1 LADVKVKTELTLDD
15 LASDVLKRIQDGF
28 KSTDAEQQK
37 AQSGLAEFGKQFAS
51 TFAAV
56 NLMPAIGQI
65 RRFAEEVVGVAR
77 DADDAAQNIAG
88 MLAGTAGYSWRD
100 AREEGERMHEEIVG
114 MAVDIGQSS
123 KDIEAGFKGI
133 MTWMGGG
140 AKAYA
145 FANEQL
151 RSMTTIANVM
161 GFSTDMIAQNV
172 GQMAAGFVRTRSPL
186 FALLRGTGI
195 FSDDITKIVKEWQEL
210 TEEQRMQK
218 LAYAIGKVS
227 ENLGEAGPTLS
238 DMVTMMKEGAGL
250 VVESFGGSLLKEVK
264 PAMADL
270 IADMKNGRGEM
281 QRYARVLG
289 RDVGH
294 WVKEAAGKIKEGFE
308 YIQTHADEIK
318 AAVVDAFEKARAVV
332 SWILEHKEEIAIAF
346 GAYAAKPALGAA
358 AGVAGAA
365 WKSGAAGGAVFG
377 MKAPGGA
384 GGGAYGL
391 VALSAA
397 ALGTAAALDQLS
409 QLLDELKGEE
419 AKNAAARKAAL
430 EKMSLD
436 LREWDEAQA
445 HAFAEIGRG
454 FVESAGAINMTTAQ
468 AEAAVSEMRAA
479 HEAGVSMAQKVDA
492 AAMQIENIKDKLES
506 DYASE
511 RMELFGAGLSP
522 ESLLAAL
529 DEYDEK
535 GLQAVEN
542 LHATT
547 EYIGNAFQQAIDSG
561 NQAQAQYIANV
572 LAGSSEV
579 QDAFLQ
585 SGVVTRDAMVK
596 LADMVQGSAA
606 GFAQRLMDMFT
617 GGPKGLKTPKGP
629 SFNMSGGQ
637 TFKITQDFRDSDP
650 NQVLVMFRRDLAAAA
665 TRRLQ
670 ARGASPFGT

>member
-1 LADVKVKTELTLDD
+1 VADVKVKTELTLDD

-37 AQSGLAEFGKQFAS
+37 AQSGLMDFGKQFAS

-65 RRFAEEVVGVAR
+65 RQFAEEVIGVAR
-77 DADDAAQNIAG
+77 EADDAAQNIAG

-114 MAVDIGQSS
+114 MAVDIGQAS
-123 KDIEAGFKGI
+123 KDIESGFKGI

-140 AKAYA
+140 ARAYA

-210 TEEQRMQK
+210 TDEQRMQK
-218 LAYAIGKVS
+218 LGYAIGKVS

-238 DMVTMMKEGAGL
+238 DMITMAKEGAGL
-250 VVESFGGSLLKEVK
+250 VVESFGGSMLKEVK

-270 IADMKNGRGEM
+270 IADMKDGRGQM
-281 QRYARVLG
+281 QEYARELG
-289 RDVGH
+289 RSVGR
-294 WVKEAAGKIKEGFE
+294 WVKEASGKIKEGFE

-318 AAVVDAFEKARAVV
+318 AAVVDAFEKARNVV
-332 SWILEHKEEIAIAF
+332 EWILEHKEEIAIAF
-346 GAYAAKPALGAA
+346 GAYAARPAIGAA

-397 ALGTAAALDQLS
+397 AVGAAAALDQLS

-419 AKNAAARKAAL
+419 AKNAEARKAAL
-430 EKMSLD
+430 ERMSSD

-454 FVESAGAINMTTAQ
+454 FVESADAIGMTTAQ
-468 AEAAVSEMRAA
+468 AEAMVSEMRAA
-479 HEAGVSMAQKVDA
+479 HEAGASIAEKVDA
-492 AAMQIENIKDKLES
+492 AAMQIESIKEGIEIGSWD
-506 DYASE
+506 
-511 RMELFGAGLSP
+511 
-522 ESLLAAL
+522 
-529 DEYDEK
+529 DEQ
-535 GLQAVEN
+535 QAVDN
-542 LHATT
+542 LNALTDYLGT
-547 EYIGNAFQQAIDSG
+547 AFQRAIDTG

-579 QDAFLQ
+579 QDAFVQ
-585 SGVVTRDAMVK
+585 SGVVTRDAMMK

-606 GFAQRLMDMFT
+606 SFASRLLDMFS

-629 SFNMSGGQ
+629 SIHMSGGQ
-637 TFKITQDFRDSDP
+637 TFKIQQDFRDSDP